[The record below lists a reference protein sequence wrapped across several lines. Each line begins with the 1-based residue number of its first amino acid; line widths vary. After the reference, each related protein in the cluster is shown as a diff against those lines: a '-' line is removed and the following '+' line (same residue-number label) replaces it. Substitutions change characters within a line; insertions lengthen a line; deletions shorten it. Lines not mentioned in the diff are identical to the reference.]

1 MEDKRVKKD
10 FLLRWNPT
18 ISSMTLD
25 KYQKALSEFPD
36 GFCMDWSIYDWKQAH
51 EGDRFFMLRTGD
63 ENAGIIFRGVFVS
76 EPYEDE
82 DWAGTSKRKHYIS
95 IDCYD
100 AVPADKKPMLGVET
114 LERHIPEINWRSGHS
129 GELLSPDVVMKLVN
143 LYTEFVELE
152 IDDDDEEEK
161 DFDNNPSHGD
171 HWECVCDSSDLEN
184 TIIVFAKILT
194 KRGSPD
200 LHGNTDDFDEKG
212 NVVNVPTIG
221 VKYVKEGVGIQGII
235 LCHTEENELRSLF
248 PAFYDGTAIELE
260 LTKID
265 EFSNGVEAVLTGEN
279 EHGELRFHNID
290 YYAWRNKYNIG
301 EKYTFQIAALA
312 YKAEVVSEEGREFE
326 ICGDDAIKFYTELGN
341 EVEYL
346 EDGSVKPIKFGAAE
360 LVALLQNDDAY
371 PSDGEFQSPIQGRVS
386 TKDFFGCPL
395 YRIPILVLRDVES
408 EGTEIPL
415 YAKSNFFDHKPR
427 SGEPVRGYL
436 WLTGRLEKDELS

>member
-1 MEDKRVKKD
+1 M
-10 FLLRWNPT
+10 
-18 ISSMTLD
+18 
-25 KYQKALSEFPD
+25 
-36 GFCMDWSIYDWKQAH
+36 
-51 EGDRFFMLRTGD
+51 
-63 ENAGIIFRGVFVS
+63 
-76 EPYEDE
+76 
-82 DWAGTSKRKHYIS
+82 
-95 IDCYD
+95 
-100 AVPADKKPMLGVET
+100 
-114 LERHIPEINWRSGHS
+114 
-129 GELLSPDVVMKLVN
+129 
-143 LYTEFVELE
+143 
-152 IDDDDEEEK
+152 
-161 DFDNNPSHGD
+161 
-171 HWECVCDSSDLEN
+171 CDSSDLEN
-184 TIIVFAKILT
+184 TIIDFAKILT

-212 NVVNVPTIG
+212 NVINVPTIG